1 MNFAEFLKSYS
12 NIDNNFIDEY
22 LNIYDNDNNDIFI
35 VNLENIAFFLETPKG
50 DLKKTLLNSYELNK
64 DYIVKK
70 IVSTRR
76 GARNE
81 EILLTVKCF
90 KNFCMHS
97 KTKKAIKVREYYC
110 DLEEL
115 TKKYLQ
121 YTIKGLLN
129 N

>member
-70 IVSTRR
+70 
-76 GARNE
+76 
-81 EILLTVKCF
+81 
-90 KNFCMHS
+90 
-97 KTKKAIKVREYYC
+97 
-110 DLEEL
+110 
-115 TKKYLQ
+115 
-121 YTIKGLLN
+121 
-129 N
+129 

>member
-121 YTIKGLLN
+121 YTLKGLN

>member
-1 MNFAEFLKSYS
+1 MIF
-12 NIDNNFIDEY
+12 
-22 LNIYDNDNNDIFI
+22 FI

-115 TKKYLQ
+115 TKKYLE
-121 YTIKGLLN
+121 YTIKGLHN
-129 N
+129 